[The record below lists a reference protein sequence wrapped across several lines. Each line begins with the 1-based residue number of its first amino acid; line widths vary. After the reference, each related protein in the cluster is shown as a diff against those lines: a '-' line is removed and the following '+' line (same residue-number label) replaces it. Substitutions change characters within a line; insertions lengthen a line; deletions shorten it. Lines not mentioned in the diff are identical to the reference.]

1 MEKESYGELSCME
14 EESWRRNRGGGI
26 LEELS
31 WRRNHG
37 EGGRILEEESW
48 IAWLSAHLPRLA
60 QTCPAQLPIAC
71 IPGFLVVSP
80 LA

>member
-1 MEKESYGELSCME
+1 MEKESWRRYPGGIILE
-14 EESWRRNRGGGI
+14 EESWG
-26 LEELS
+26 
-31 WRRNHG
+31 RNHR
-37 EGGRILEEESW
+37 GRILEEESW